1 VSLPSSDVERWP
13 LIKSRLFSA
22 AIGDALDAVGRYDQF
37 LPPEIRGITSD
48 MVCVGRAMPVLIGE
62 ASKSSGKPFGLLTE
76 ALDQL
81 ESGEVYVATAAT
93 ATCAA
98 WGEILTTA
106 ARMRSA
112 SGAVIDGFHRDT
124 AGILRQG
131 WPVFSI
137 GAYAKDAGPRTAV
150 LDFRTSVDVAGT
162 RINPGDLIFGDRDGV
177 VVVPKEVEDEVLE
190 RALAKVS
197 AENEVL
203 IAIEH
208 GMSATAAFKEFGVL

>member
-1 VSLPSSDVERWP
+1 MSLPSSDVERWP

>member
-1 VSLPSSDVERWP
+1 MSLPSSDVERWS

-22 AIGDALDAVGRYDQF
+22 AIGDALDAIGRYDQF
-37 LPPEIRGITSD
+37 LRPEIRGITSD